1 MSPRARKFNVSEA
14 VARMLQGCPRTSRR
28 ASRRPI
34 YGTPA
39 TNSSGEKKKI
49 LLKLNRKRISSQRHE
64 RKQEPG
70 LYKKCISCEARRKS
84 SEACVT
90 RWLGSGWQRERAAT
104 PPGFWGTGGPDRS
117 HPGAVGGKTKSYK
130 VPHHHGKE
138 EARPQENPRADAGQ
152 LGCPTPLPHP
162 PKGTAPADISPN

>member
-1 MSPRARKFNVSEA
+1 MYQRPW
-14 VARMLQGCPRTSRR
+14 QGCCRDAPGLCAVHPAALFTGRRRRIPRV
-28 ASRRPI
+28 
-34 YGTPA
+34 
-39 TNSSGEKKKI
+39 KKKI

-104 PPGFWGTGGPDRS
+104 PPGFWGTSSPDRS
-117 HPGAVGGKTKSYK
+117 HPGAVSGKTKPYK
-130 VPHHHGKE
+130 APHHHGKE
-138 EARPQENPRADAGQ
+138 EAWPQENPRADDGQ